1 MEMKLKAVQ
10 KIDNGQPGSEVR
22 EILNSTIDNVESVSQ
37 EVSEVSQELAD
48 TLPLTNLE
56 IDKILSEYES
66 GNIGN
71 KKVFRL

>member
-1 MEMKLKAVQ
+1 MKLKAVQ

-22 EILNSTIDNVESVSQ
+22 KILNSTIDNVESVSQ

-56 IDKILSEYES
+56 IDEIISE
-66 GNIGN
+66 
-71 KKVFRL
+71 

>member
-1 MEMKLKAVQ
+1 MKLKAVQ

-56 IDKILSEYES
+56 IDKILSE
-66 GNIGN
+66 
-71 KKVFRL
+71 